1 MLTKFMTLRLIMTS
15 FCFHQALGYA
25 VSTKMNVL
33 RLIGQVM
40 SATQLGN
47 EDILQP
53 EIERFISDDHF
64 QRRMMSS
71 VFDNF
76 RQVGFHKLA
85 KTKRLQSMSAN
96 QNSNP
101 CI

>member
-1 MLTKFMTLRLIMTS
+1 MREGWLLTKFMALRLIMTS
-15 FCFHQALGYA
+15 FFFHQALGFA

-76 RQVGFHKLA
+76 RQVRFYKLA
-85 KTKRLQSMSAN
+85 NTL
-96 QNSNP
+96 
-101 CI
+101 C